1 MSENRSNRSRNH
13 VVALTY
19 AAAGA
24 PIFPC
29 NQIKKSLVPDWV
41 NAATT
46 SPSQIDL
53 WWSEF
58 PDALVALPMKRVD
71 CLTIDCDRHD
81 AGADGVAMFHAM
93 IAENSPLPEHPR
105 IDTANNGEHH
115 IFRQP
120 SDDKIGNKKFAPGL
134 ETRGYKN
141 ENDGGYIIVSGTV
154 LPNGRGWK
162 PAAGSPSFLKS
173 LKAGTIPAAPEWLI
187 NKLNGQ
193 PKPPPPE
200 WNGGGSPSP
209 HGGREEAYAQA
220 ALCNIAAE
228 LGSVTKGNRNNALN
242 VASLK
247 MGAMIARNWIAKATV
262 ADALYEACVRNG
274 LVTDDG
280 ADSVQKTLA
289 SGFKAGLENPHA
301 SLKDRPPDGGGHKQT
316 AKNTKPNGGA
326 VSDEKLINKTL
337 VVTRASDIVPVP
349 VEWLWPG
356 RLAKGKTTLLGG
368 YPGVGKSQLS
378 IFIAATISIG
388 GQWPCGEGTA
398 PKKSV
403 IVLCAEDGLADTIV
417 PRLLAA
423 GGDSAKVEIVSA
435 VTDNTG
441 GDRRIFNLSNDL
453 DLLEAHIKKCGDV
466 GLVIID
472 PVDAYIGGNVD
483 SHKNA
488 AVRAVL
494 EPISELADRLG
505 VAILAVTHFSK
516 QAGNKAMYRFIGSIA
531 HVGSARVAFAVIA
544 DAENEG
550 RTLVLHAKNNLAPAQ
565 KGLAYRLEQRTVAE
579 GVVGSYVHFEHEY
592 VVATADEA
600 LAAERDSGVRSDA
613 EEAADFLTSLLAT
626 GAVKVEIIEQE
637 AIKVGLLGV
646 EQSIGQSK
654 PFRSARKRL
663 GIKPYQPKGEKA
675 PGWEWALP
683 PDTPHQVPSEAS
695 DALQKNRASD
705 GVRASD
711 TPHDTAPHQV
721 PPSSDAL
728 DCGGDAEGGWVAP
741 QHIPEVEP
749 ATGADAINDTTTK
762 PNTRKK

>member
-1 MSENRSNRSRNH
+1 MSS
-13 VVALTY
+13 
-19 AAAGA
+19 
-24 PIFPC
+24 
-29 NQIKKSLVPDWV
+29 
-41 NAATT
+41 
-46 SPSQIDL
+46 
-53 WWSEF
+53 
-58 PDALVALPMKRVD
+58 PDALVGLPMKRVD
-71 CLTIDCDRHD
+71 CLTFDCDRHD
-81 AGADGVAMFHAM
+81 PSADGVALFHAM
-93 IAENSPLPEHPR
+93 IAENSPLPAHPI
-105 IDTANNGEHH
+105 IDSANSGEHH
-115 IFRQP
+115 IFQQP
-120 SDDKIGNKKFAPGL
+120 ADNKIGNKVLGPGI
-134 ETRGYKN
+134 ETRSYKT
-141 ENDGGYIIVSGTV
+141 ENAGGYIIVSGTV
-154 LPNGRGWK
+154 MPDGRGWK

-173 LKAGTIPAAPEWLI
+173 LKAKTIPQPPAWLI
-187 NKLNGQ
+187 DKLNGQ
-193 PKPPPPE
+193 AKPPSPE
-200 WNGGGSPSP
+200 WNGGRSPPP
-209 HGGREEAYAQA
+209 HGGREQAYAA
-220 ALCNIAAE
+220 RALDNVAAE
-228 LGSVTKGNRNNALN
+228 LASVAKGNRNNALN
-242 VASLK
+242 TAALK
-247 MGAMIARNWIAKATV
+247 MASMVARDWIAKAAV
-262 ADALYEACVRNG
+262 VDALYNACIKNG
-274 LVTDDG
+274 LVADDG
-280 ADSVQKTLA
+280 ADSVQKTLG
-289 SGFKAGLENPHA
+289 SGFKAGLASPHA
-301 SLKDRPPDGGGHKQT
+301 DLEDRQRAGGHKT
-316 AKNTKPNGGA
+316 AKTTKPNGGTVA
-326 VSDEKLINKTL
+326 GDDTSKSINKTL
-337 VVTRASDIVPVP
+337 VVTRASDIEPVP

-368 YPGVGKSQLS
+368 DPGVGKSQLS

-453 DLLEAHIKKCGDV
+453 ELLEAHIKKCGDV

-516 QAGNKAMYRFIGSIA
+516 QAGNKAMYRFIGSMA

-565 KGLAYRLEQRTVAE
+565 KGLAYRLEQRMVAE
-579 GVVGSYVHFEHEY
+579 GVVGSCVHFEHEY

-637 AIKVGLLGV
+637 AIKAGLLGV

-683 PDTPHQVPSEAS
+683 LETPHQVPSEAS
-695 DALQKNRASD
+695 GALQKNRASD

-721 PPSSDAL
+721 PSSSDAL
-728 DCGGDAEGGWVAP
+728 DCGGDAEGG
-741 QHIPEVEP
+741 
-749 ATGADAINDTTTK
+749 
-762 PNTRKK
+762 